1 MPKLDRSLAIGRANY
16 QRWLGTEPE
25 EIAAAAEVLR
35 RFAPEHPCLLELEVR
50 LCRARQIKR
59 CSPRFF
65 SRSGWRRTTR
75 SGGGCDGEPRRSLR
89 RGIVAA
95 TVPCSGRALLRSL
108 LALPCLP
115 KSQRLG
121 QLRPSLRVV
130 RRDHRVI
137 ERQRPLLPILRRSEA
152 PRREVAL

>member
-75 SGGGCDGEPRRSLR
+75 SGGGCDGEPRRSCGGASSR
-89 RGIVAA
+89 QQSPVQAA
-95 TVPCSGRALLRSL
+95 RFFAPFLPFLVCPSPNALANSDRAL
-108 LALPCLP
+108 
-115 KSQRLG
+115 
-121 QLRPSLRVV
+121 
-130 RRDHRVI
+130 
-137 ERQRPLLPILRRSEA
+137 E
-152 PRREVAL
+152 